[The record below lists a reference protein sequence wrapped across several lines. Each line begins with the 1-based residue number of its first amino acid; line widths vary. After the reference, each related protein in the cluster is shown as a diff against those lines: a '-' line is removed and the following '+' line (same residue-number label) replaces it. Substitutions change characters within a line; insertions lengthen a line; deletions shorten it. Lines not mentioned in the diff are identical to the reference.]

1 MTVVEECMLV
11 GRSLAEALYQTRQSY
26 NQESCR
32 ALLEGH
38 GLVVEGCKKDA
49 DGNVSVDR
57 SDPRVQP
64 ASRKS
69 VLGF

>member
-1 MTVVEECMLV
+1 MVVEECMLV
-11 GRSLAEALYQTRQSY
+11 GCSLAEALYQTCQSY

-32 ALLEGH
+32 ALEGH
-38 GLVVEGCKKDA
+38 GLVVEGCKKDT

-69 VLGF
+69 VLDF